1 MRALQFFT
9 RLPPARDPTRVREC
23 AAQAWAKTIIPQGE
37 AYTTHRFEVVTGLLR
52 RLLGSHVYTD
62 DARGFFDWLESTDPF
77 PDNAALALQVN
88 QLVKQAS
95 GTQGVFNMEEREATN
110 VKEAKMWL
118 FTTMTAPNQAARIRV
133 GRSTSRWTIAE
144 RTGAGLIAPPPGGLH
159 AGWW

>member
-1 MRALQFFT
+1 MRE
-9 RLPPARDPTRVREC
+9 R
-23 AAQAWAKTIIPQGE
+23 AAQAWAKTIIPQSE
-37 AYTTHRFEVVTGLLR
+37 AYTYRFERVTELLRGLLDMDR
-52 RLLGSHVYTD
+52 D
-62 DARGFFDWLESTDPF
+62 DAGGFFDWLESTEAF
-77 PDNAALALQVN
+77 PDNAALAGRVTE
-88 QLVKQAS
+88 LVGRGRLGRRGLA
-95 GTQGVFNMEEREATN
+95 VEAGRPEN